1 MIKKILAQFL
11 SLSEKNVGNFV
22 KKSLELLFGNGPIQW
37 RGSASM
43 GFSKSRVEDEWLG
56 ETHTSTSD
64 SLDWH
69 SWKIEKVASGGWE
82 LASGGWVKLEIDNVL
97 VME

>member
-1 MIKKILAQFL
+1 MFFIYGKE
-11 SLSEKNVGNFV
+11 EKSCVLFDVDIRTFINFCHGSIGWV
-22 KKSLELLFGNGPIQW
+22 INIWTGPILW

-43 GFSKSRVEDEWLG
+43 GYSKSRVEDEWLG
-56 ETHTSTSD
+56 ENHTSTSD

-82 LASGGWVKLEIDNVL
+82 LASGG
-97 VME
+97 